1 MFIFFFVCSFMI
13 TLNRCFP
20 IFMVLSWI
28 YTVSMLVKDIVLE
41 KELRLKETMKNLGVT
56 NDVIWLTWFIDSL
69 CVMTLSTLLLTIVIV
84 VSSNSSYVLWFRLY
98 PSHPPKTNINA
109 KVYLYFDAFDKL
121 TSFCL

>member
-1 MFIFFFVCSFMI
+1 MI

-56 NDVIWLTWFIDSL
+56 NDVIWLTWFIDSF

-84 VSSNSSYVLWFRLY
+84 VSSNSSYVL
-98 PSHPPKTNINA
+98 I
-109 KVYLYFDAFDKL
+109 
-121 TSFCL
+121 